1 MQRRLVLSAAS
12 VTLLAATTLLGACA
26 TQQHQAADVAVKTG
40 GATASAVGET
50 ASGVGG
56 AVQAP
61 LRDVN
66 VVHEEI
72 PIVLKRA
79 VAGPYD
85 LAGVETCG
93 DVLKQVGDLDLALGP
108 DIDTPKDDSAK
119 RADNY
124 SKGASFA
131 AQAALDA
138 VKDTAEGV
146 IPMKT
151 WVRKLS
157 GAARAEQQVKDA
169 IRAGDVRRG
178 FLKGVG
184 LKLNCAWPAAPLGFE
199 PKPAIAPASA
209 APSPTQNRHRRTR
222 TVQVPPPPSSIAQG
236 PS

>member
-1 MQRRLVLSAAS
+1 MSMRGRIYLAASGSALLLSACAS
-12 VTLLAATTLLGACA
+12 
-26 TQQHQAADVAVKTG
+26 QQHQATDVAVKTG

-66 VVHEEI
+66 LVREDIPVV
-72 PIVLKRA
+72 LRRA
-79 VAGPYD
+79 VANTYD
-85 LAGVETCG
+85 LTGVETCG
-93 DVLKQVGDLDLALGP
+93 DVLKAVGELDLALGP
-108 DIDTPKDDSAK
+108 DLDTPRDESADK
-119 RADNY
+119 GDNY
-124 SKGASFA
+124 TKGASFA

-157 GAARAEQQVKDA
+157 GAAKAEQQVKDA
-169 IRAGDVRRG
+169 LRAGEVRRG

-184 LKLNCAWPAAPLGFE
+184 MKLNCAWPAAPLGFE
-199 PKPAIAPASA
+199 PKPAIAGTSSPK
-209 APSPTQNRHRRTR
+209 PSPSRRRRGR
-222 TVQVPPPPSSIAQG
+222 TVQVPPAPPMVAET
-236 PS
+236 PSGG